1 MKFSITKTSERG
13 FPNEIVERES
23 LEQVINECLDPKFY
37 HGSTPE
43 VVVSRPE
50 SWEESDCDYVIEIY
64 DDWRE

>member
-13 FPNEIVERES
+13 FHNEIVERES

-37 HGSTPE
+37 YGSRPE

-50 SWEESDCDYVIEIY
+50 SWEESECDYVIEIY